1 MTKKEII
8 SAFEGDMCLLLM
20 EADNAG
26 QRLLISE
33 HPVRVEIRPDCYW
46 EYVPVPRWPGVYAR
60 WEYMDGDM
68 EFTEYCVLPL
78 WERKV

>member
-1 MTKKEII
+1 MTKEQVIA
-8 SAFEGDMCLLLM
+8 SFEADMCLLLM

-26 QRLLISE
+26 KRLLISE
-33 HPVRVEIRPDCYW
+33 HPIKVEIRDDYYW

-68 EFTEYCVLPL
+68 LFTEYCVLPL
-78 WERKV
+78 EERKV